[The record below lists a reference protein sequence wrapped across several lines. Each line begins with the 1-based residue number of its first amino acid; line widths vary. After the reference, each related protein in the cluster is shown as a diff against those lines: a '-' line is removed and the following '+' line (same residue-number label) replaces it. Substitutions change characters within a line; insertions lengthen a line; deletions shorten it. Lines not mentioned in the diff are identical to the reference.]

1 MNVKQVLS
9 EALGGVQGA
18 NQPRGLHNFI
28 QEIRLCSN
36 SAKEQVSVVIVRN
49 AIISCSLAVQ
59 GALLE
64 ARVRT
69 QHTYRTQDINSC
81 CAGGNTQTAG

>member
-36 SAKEQVSVVIVRN
+36 SAKEQVSVEFVTLS
-49 AIISCSLAVQ
+49 ASKHTVQ
-59 GALLE
+59 AGA
-64 ARVRT
+64 
-69 QHTYRTQDINSC
+69 
-81 CAGGNTQTAG
+81 NTQAAAHTELTRLRQQSTGRERKQANYCLA